1 MGDACDLSHDMTPQ
15 RMPTCLHFLRD
26 QCTNPN
32 CKYGHAKIAPGAPVC
47 RSFGLYGYCE
57 KGAACPERH
66 AFECPDFSN
75 TGVCKT
81 KGCKLLH
88 REKASVQRKQ
98 NNNGFR
104 GVADDDDTMEDVDSD
119 DDDDDGESVSSN
131 DVDSDEIDEFI
142 GPEDDGL
149 DFEQQKDY
157 IAF

>member
-1 MGDACDLSHDMTPQ
+1 MGGACDLSHELTPQ
-15 RMPTCLHFLRD
+15 RMPTCLHFVRD

-32 CKYGHAKIAPGAPVC
+32 CKYGHAELAPGAPVC

-98 NNNGFR
+98 TSGFSA
-104 GVADDDDTMEDVDSD
+104 VDNDDNMEDVASD
-119 DDDDDGESVSSN
+119 DDGDSISSN
-131 DVDSDEIDEFI
+131 DVDSDGIEEFI
-142 GPEDDGL
+142 GQEDDGL
-149 DFEQQKDY
+149 DFEEQKDY
-157 IAF
+157 IAFS